1 MKCAGYEVCGYGH
14 LSSNPIGGE
23 QNFGPKEF
31 TLGLGSRSENMKGC

>member
-1 MKCAGYEVCGYGH
+1 MECGGYEH
-14 LSSNPIGGE
+14 LSSNPIGRE